1 MKKILSF
8 VFLAIASI
16 ALGGDLKYPVSEI
29 PEALKKDVNAVVRE
43 DKMVYKILAQNRA
56 SVSAYY
62 AVTIFNERGK
72 DYASTDVDY
81 DKLSKVTS
89 ISGSAYDAT
98 GKLIKKLKNGEIID
112 HSAYDGGLYNDNR
125 LKSVDLAQSIYPYT
139 VVIEYEKEY
148 KFLYT
153 IDGSF
158 VVPDEKVSVQYF
170 SYQLIYPR
178 DLAPRYKSLNIDI
191 KPKAGTTA
199 DGFESLTWEF
209 RDVMPIKFEPLSS
222 WRDVVPQIIAAPTKF
237 EFDGYVG
244 TMQTWDEFGRWIG
257 TLNKGRN
264 ILPEA
269 TKEKVKQLT
278 AGLKTKEEKT
288 KVLYEYLQ
296 NKTRYVSI
304 QLGIGGFQPF
314 DATVV
319 DQTGYGD
326 CKALSNYM
334 VAMLDVVGIKAN
346 YALIMAGEG
355 AAKMISD
362 FPSSQ
367 FNHAFA
373 FVPNGA
379 DTLWLECTS
388 QTNPFGYA
396 GHHTG
401 DRTALAITENGAKI
415 VKTPHYTS
423 QHNVQSTTATVSVL
437 ADGNAKAKVST
448 TYSGLQYENGGL
460 DRFVTTQ
467 GEDQKKWIQRNTG
480 IPSFDINAFTMVDHK
495 DKIPSAVVNIDLTL
509 NRFATVSGK
518 RLFLTPNLMN
528 RSTYIPEKV
537 ENRKTNVVRRMAYT
551 DIDTI
556 RYQLPEEIYPEFLPA
571 PIAHKSRFGE
581 YEASFKIDQGSLL
594 YIRKI
599 KMNKGE
605 FPPDSYNE
613 LIEFYKNVNKADQ
626 VKMVFMNKT

>member
-1 MKKILSF
+1 MKNTLIP
-8 VFLAIASI
+8 FLIIISNYAFSAEV
-16 ALGGDLKYPVSEI
+16 KYPISEI
-29 PEALKKDVNAVVRE
+29 PEQLKKDVNAVIRE
-43 DKMVYKILAQNRA
+43 DKLVYKIFSQSRA
-56 SVSAYY
+56 SIYAYY
-62 AVTIFNERGK
+62 AVTIFNERAK
-72 DYASTDVDY
+72 DYAIKHVSY
-81 DKLSKVTS
+81 DKLSKVVDFN
-89 ISGSAYDAT
+89 GSVYDAT
-98 GKLIKKLKNGEIID
+98 GKLLKKLKNSDIID
-112 HSAYDGGLYNDNR
+112 HSAYDGGLYNDYR
-125 LKSVDLAQSIYPYT
+125 IKSADLTQGTYPYT
-139 VVIEYEKEY
+139 IVFEYEKEY
-148 KFLYT
+148 KFLYI
-153 IDGSF
+153 IDGT
-158 VVPDEKVSVQYF
+158 VIVPDEKVSVQHS
-170 SYQLIYPR
+170 SYQLIYPH

-191 KPKAGTTA
+191 KPKEGITA

-222 WRDVVPQIIAAPTKF
+222 WRDVVPQIKAAPTKF

-244 TMQTWDEFGRWIG
+244 NMQTWDEFGRWIG

-269 TKEKVKQLT
+269 TMEKVKQLT
-278 AGLKTKEEKT
+278 AGLKTNEEKT
-288 KVLYEYLQ
+288 KVIYEYLQ

-415 VKTPHYTS
+415 VKTPHYTA

-480 IPSFDINAFTMVDHK
+480 IPSFDINSFSMVNHK
-495 DKIPSAVVNIDLTL
+495 SKIPSAVVNIDLTL

-537 ENRKTNVVRRMAYT
+537 EDRKTNVVRRMAYT